1 MVTQRFVPE
10 SIDSINIKLRAIIL
24 KILDITHSKCYIAIV
39 KMHQIYGVIFLI
51 DFSVLFEVQL
61 LVKFS
66 FQIITFKT
74 LNIFDSNFLSL
85 FIVSVLVLKSNTT
98 LNDSNGI
105 RTNNHLVCKRTLN
118 HAKWLG
124 VR

>member
-1 MVTQRFVPE
+1 
-10 SIDSINIKLRAIIL
+10 
-24 KILDITHSKCYIAIV
+24 
-39 KMHQIYGVIFLI
+39 MHQIYGVIFLI

-66 FQIITFKT
+66 FQIFTFKT
-74 LNIFDSNFLSL
+74 LNIFGSNFLSL

>member
-1 MVTQRFVPE
+1 
-10 SIDSINIKLRAIIL
+10 
-24 KILDITHSKCYIAIV
+24 
-39 KMHQIYGVIFLI
+39 MHQIYGVIFLI

-74 LNIFDSNFLSL
+74 LDIFDSNFLSL
-85 FIVSVLVLKSNTT
+85 FIVSVLFLKSNTT

>member
-1 MVTQRFVPE
+1 
-10 SIDSINIKLRAIIL
+10 
-24 KILDITHSKCYIAIV
+24 
-39 KMHQIYGVIFLI
+39 MHQIYGVIFLI

-118 HAKWLG
+118 HDKWLG

>member
-1 MVTQRFVPE
+1 MLHR
-10 SIDSINIKLRAIIL
+10 
-24 KILDITHSKCYIAIV
+24 YIV

-66 FQIITFKT
+66 FQIFTFKT
-74 LNIFDSNFLSL
+74 LNIFGSNFLSL

>member
-1 MVTQRFVPE
+1 
-10 SIDSINIKLRAIIL
+10 
-24 KILDITHSKCYIAIV
+24 
-39 KMHQIYGVIFLI
+39 MHQIYGVIFLI

>member
-1 MVTQRFVPE
+1 
-10 SIDSINIKLRAIIL
+10 
-24 KILDITHSKCYIAIV
+24 
-39 KMHQIYGVIFLI
+39 MHQIYGVIFLI

-85 FIVSVLVLKSNTT
+85 FIVSVLFLKSNTT

>member
-1 MVTQRFVPE
+1 
-10 SIDSINIKLRAIIL
+10 
-24 KILDITHSKCYIAIV
+24 
-39 KMHQIYGVIFLI
+39 MHQIYGVIFLI

-105 RTNNHLVCKRTLN
+105 RTNNRLVCKRTLN

>member
-1 MVTQRFVPE
+1 
-10 SIDSINIKLRAIIL
+10 
-24 KILDITHSKCYIAIV
+24 
-39 KMHQIYGVIFLI
+39 MHQIYRVIFLI

-66 FQIITFKT
+66 FQVITFKT
-74 LNIFDSNFLSL
+74 LNIFDSNFFSL
-85 FIVSVLVLKSNTT
+85 FIVSVLFLKSNTT

-118 HAKWLG
+118 HAKWLS
-124 VR
+124 VSLQTN

>member
-1 MVTQRFVPE
+1 
-10 SIDSINIKLRAIIL
+10 
-24 KILDITHSKCYIAIV
+24 
-39 KMHQIYGVIFLI
+39 MHQIYGVIFLI

-85 FIVSVLVLKSNTT
+85 FIVSVLVLKSNTA

>member
-1 MVTQRFVPE
+1 
-10 SIDSINIKLRAIIL
+10 
-24 KILDITHSKCYIAIV
+24 
-39 KMHQIYGVIFLI
+39 MHQIYGVIFLI

-118 HAKWLG
+118 HARWLG

>member
-1 MVTQRFVPE
+1 
-10 SIDSINIKLRAIIL
+10 
-24 KILDITHSKCYIAIV
+24 
-39 KMHQIYGVIFLI
+39 MHQIYGVIFLI

-105 RTNNHLVCKRTLN
+105 RTNNHLVRKRKHN
-118 HAKWLG
+118 HLASLAK
-124 VR
+124 